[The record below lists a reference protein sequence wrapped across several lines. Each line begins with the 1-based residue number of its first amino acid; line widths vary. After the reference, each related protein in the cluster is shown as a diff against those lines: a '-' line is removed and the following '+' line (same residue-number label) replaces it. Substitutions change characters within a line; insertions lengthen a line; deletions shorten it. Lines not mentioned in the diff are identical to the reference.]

1 MPETTQNKLDVKA
14 EYLYEMLQSIKQ
26 RPGMYLGRCS
36 ITRLRSFLD
45 GYMGARQDLGLPLTE
60 QEREFEG
67 FQEWIQK
74 KFRITSSQS
83 WAKIILFYSADE
95 REALDKFFDLF
106 EKFLSQEKSAV
117 KQSAT

>member
-1 MPETTQNKLDVKA
+1 MIE
-14 EYLYEMLQSIKQ
+14 LYDLLQRIKE
-26 RPGMYLGRCS
+26 RPAMYLGSRS
-36 ITRLRSFLD
+36 ITCLNAFLN
-45 GYMGARQDLGLPLTE
+45 GYLGARHDMGVPRTQ
-60 QEREFEG
+60 QEIEFEE
-67 FQEWIQK
+67 FQEWIRK

-106 EKFLSQEKSAV
+106 EKFLIQEKSAV